1 MLNIRFSPESVDDKV
16 VLEDYDSDKE
26 GKTEAGPEHVLQI
39 REIKS
44 ES

>member
-1 MLNIRFSPESVDDKV
+1 MRFSPESVDDKV
-16 VLEDYDSDKE
+16 VLKNYGSDKE
-26 GKTEAGPEHVLQI
+26 GKTEARPEHVLQI